1 MTAQVRKTVVAFM
14 LLWAFADLSV
24 PGFCQDDDDKIKSED
39 SWIGVA
45 SDGIHSPGLSAA
57 GAPAPEPGGPADECF
72 CCSRCASPKPVFD
85 HHASVNP
92 GAAPASAIAAEAG
105 ALPLAMATQQL
116 TIPERRRSHSTP
128 PDIFASPLRC

>member
-105 ALPLAMATQQL
+105 ALPLAMATQQP
-116 TIPERRRSHSTP
+116 TIP
-128 PDIFASPLRC
+128 